1 MMLASVIMP
10 YFKDEENNLW
20 WLDEDQSIDLIPQ
33 SCLPIEKE
41 EADLIIEQKKE
52 ALRQQEMAQQP
63 SLADLQARLNELT
76 AQITALAEGR

>member
-1 MMLASVIMP
+1 MP
-10 YFKDEENNLW
+10 YFKDEKNNLW